1 VSELQHP
8 DARPFEQVADLY
20 ERVRPSYPEEAVHW
34 LVERLGIDGHSTVL
48 DLGAGTGKLTRAL
61 VARAAQVIAV
71 EPGPEM
77 LAQLRRAVPGARAIL
92 GAAEAIPLPDQSVDA
107 VVCGQSFHWF
117 RTEEALSE
125 IHRVVRPGR
134 GVGLIWNVRD
144 PEDPLQNEITALIE
158 PFVPPGRPPLR
169 AAVSAFVG
177 RTFSEVAT
185 HSVPWEQTLDSD
197 GLVDRIS
204 SISFVAAAPEAKR
217 RQLQRALRALV
228 DRRGGRVRFRYVTEV
243 FVTFTVA

>member
-8 DARPFEQVADLY
+8 EARPFEQVADLY
-20 ERVRPSYPEEAVHW
+20 ERVRPSYPDEALGW
-34 LVERLGIDGHSTVL
+34 LVERLRIGADSTVL
-48 DLGAGTGKLTRAL
+48 DLGAGTGKLTRML
-61 VARAAQVIAV
+61 VGRVAHVTAV

-77 LAQLRRAVPGARAIL
+77 LAQLRGAVPEAEAIL
-92 GAAEAIPLPDQSVDA
+92 GAAEAIPLADDSVDA

-117 RTEEALSE
+117 RTEEALRE
-125 IHRVVRPGR
+125 IHRVLRSGG

-144 PEDPLQNEITALIE
+144 PDDSLQRQITALLD
-158 PFVPPGRPPLR
+158 PFVPPGRPPLG

-185 HSVPWEQTLDSD
+185 HSFPWEQELDSE

-217 RQLQRALRALV
+217 RELQQALRALAEG
-228 DRRGGRVRFRYVTEV
+228 RGGSVPFRYVTEV
-243 FVTFTVA
+243 FVTFSVE